1 MNLSYEVV
9 DVFTDTPFA
18 GNPLAVVLDAEELST
33 AQLQA
38 IAREFNL
45 SETAFPMRAPEG
57 ETPSAAA
64 PGPASGGQRTAT
76 YGLRIFTP
84 TTELPFAGHPSVGAA
99 AVLHRLGRIRSG
111 PNVQACG
118 AGLLDVLVG
127 PDDVTLSGGTPTVGA
142 PLEPAPL
149 LHALGLTAADLTG
162 PDPRFAGTGI
172 EFAHLLVRP
181 EALAAV
187 RLDTAAVSA
196 LGGSGISL
204 TSWDGT
210 TARTRVFPGGVG
222 IAEDPATGSAALGLG
237 VFLAAS
243 GLLGD
248 GTHEYVVQ
256 QGVEM
261 GRPSTLRCTVDV
273 VGRAATG
280 TTVTGRTVPIA
291 KGEIRVP

>member
-1 MNLSYEVV
+1 MKSLAYEVV
-9 DVFTDTPFA
+9 DVFTDTPYA
-18 GNPLAVVLDAEELST
+18 GNQLAVVLDADDLET

-45 SETAFPMRAPEG
+45 SETAFPMPAPEG
-57 ETPSAAA
+57 
-64 PGPASGGQRTAT
+64 AT

-84 TTELPFAGHPSVGAA
+84 TTELPFAGHPSVGSA
-99 AVLHRLGRIRSG
+99 AVLHNLGRIPAG
-111 PNVQACG
+111 PNVQACA

-127 PDDVTLSGGTPTVGA
+127 AEEVTLSGGAPTVGP

-149 LHALGLTAADLTG
+149 LHALGLTASDLAG
-162 PDPRFAGTGI
+162 PPPRFAGTGI
-172 EFAHLLVRP
+172 EFAYLLVRP
-181 EALAAV
+181 EALGAV
-187 RLDTAAVSA
+187 RLDTVAVSA
-196 LGGSGISL
+196 LGGTGISL
-204 TSWDGT
+204 SSWDGE
-210 TARTRVFPGGVG
+210 TARTRVFPGNVG
-222 IAEDPATGSAALGLG
+222 IAEDAATGSAALGFG
-237 VFLAAS
+237 VFLAAT
-243 GLLGD
+243 GLVGD

-261 GRPSTLRCTVDV
+261 GRPATLRCTVDV